1 MKVTAN
7 IPDALID
14 EVRQLAGKPTITESL
29 IVALKEWIA
38 IKRVM
43 ELNTQVRE
51 RALEFKKG
59 YSAASIRKMNRQR

>member
-29 IVALKEWIA
+29 IVALEEWIA
-38 IKRVM
+38 LKRVR
-43 ELNTQVRE
+43 ELNAQVRE
-51 RALEFKKG
+51 RGLEFKKG
-59 YSAASIRKMNRQR
+59 YSAASIRKLNRQR